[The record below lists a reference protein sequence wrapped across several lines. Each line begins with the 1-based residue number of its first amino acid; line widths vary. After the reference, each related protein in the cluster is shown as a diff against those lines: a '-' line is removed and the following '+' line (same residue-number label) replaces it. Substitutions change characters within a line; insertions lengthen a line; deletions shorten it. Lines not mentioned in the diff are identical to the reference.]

1 VQDRAKGEPIVGFGR
16 FLHTDGGVMY
26 LQGQGIERPRDM
38 CRPGVKTRVQYPGAP
53 SIGGLAIIKTM
64 AEADGGSCDVEK
76 DLEPVNNGFY
86 HNQAL
91 QEGKADVAT
100 LIFHNFE
107 MVEARHL
114 GLNASYF
121 SLKHW
126 GVPDFCQ
133 LIFVT
138 TPNRFKELKPFMRA
152 LVMSVRKAVDWIKIN
167 PKQAKSLY
175 YQWTKQDGDD
185 EMMAAMLDETLFMF
199 PNDQSLAWEYY
210 ENMEAWLV
218 KSGQMEKLVGTRDY
232 WTNEV
237 SL

>member
-1 VQDRAKGEPIVGFGR
+1 
-16 FLHTDGGVMY
+16 MY
-26 LQGQGIERPRDM
+26 LQGKGIERPRDM
-38 CRPGVKTRVQYPGAP
+38 CKAGQKTRVQYPGAP
-53 SIGGLAIIKTM
+53 SIGGLAIVKTM
-64 AEADGGSCDVEK
+64 VEADGGNCDIEQN
-76 DLEPVNNGFY
+76 LEPVNNGFY

-91 QEGKADVAT
+91 QEGKADVST

-107 MVEARHL
+107 MVEAEHL

-138 TPNRFKELKPFMRA
+138 TPERFSELRPVMRS
-152 LVMSVRKAVDWIKIN
+152 LVMAVRKAIDWIKIN
-167 PKQAKSLY
+167 PKKAKGLY
-175 YQWTKQDGDD
+175 YEWTNSNGTDAMTD
-185 EMMAAMLDETLFMF
+185 AMLDETLFMF
-199 PNDQSLAWEYY
+199 PNDQSLPWEYY
-210 ENMEAWLV
+210 DNMESWLV
-218 KSGQMEKLVGTRDY
+218 KTGQMEKLVGSRDY